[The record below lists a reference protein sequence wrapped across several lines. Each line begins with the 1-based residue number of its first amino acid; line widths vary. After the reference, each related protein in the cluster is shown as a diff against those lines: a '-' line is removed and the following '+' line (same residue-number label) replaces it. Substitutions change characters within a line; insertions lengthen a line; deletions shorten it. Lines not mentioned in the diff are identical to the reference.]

1 MAPKPR
7 KPLAGVRVLDFSTLL
22 PGPMATLIL
31 AEAGAEVIKLERPG
45 SGEDMRAY
53 PPMVTEDS
61 GVNFALLNRGKR
73 SLAVDLKDPASVEQ
87 VKALVKDTDVLVEQF
102 RPGVMD
108 RLGLGYEAVKALN
121 PAIVYCSIT
130 GFGQTGPKAQLAAH
144 DLNYMSETGIL
155 NLGAD
160 SRGDPVLPPV
170 LVADIGGGTMPAVI
184 SILLALREAE
194 KTGEGAYLDVAMADN
209 LFAWGYW
216 ALGER
221 AAGKGD
227 PKPGGELVTGGTPRY
242 QVYRCAD
249 GRWLACAPLEPKFWA
264 NFCEVINLDP
274 ALRDDARDPQA
285 TMAEVR
291 AIIASRTS
299 ADWLEAF
306 DGVDACV
313 TLVKS
318 ISEAAE
324 DPHFQQRGLF
334 SGTMQA
340 GGTAMIPLPPPIAPI
355 YRDPEGGQSFPAL
368 GDANEDLM
376 PDLGKE

>member
-1 MAPKPR
+1 MGTAPR
-7 KPLAGVRVLDFSTLL
+7 KPLAGVRVVDFSTLL

-31 AEAGAEVIKLERPG
+31 AEAGAEVVKLERPG
-45 SGEDMRAY
+45 TGEDMRAY

-73 SLAVDLKDPASVEQ
+73 SLAVDLKDPVSVER
-87 VKALVKDTDVLVEQF
+87 VKQIVKDADVLVEQF

-108 RLGLGYEAVKALN
+108 RLGLGYVAMKALN
-121 PAIVYCSIT
+121 PALVYCSIS
-130 GFGQTGPKAQLAAH
+130 GFGQTGPKASLAAH
-144 DLNYMSETGIL
+144 DLNYMAETGVL
-155 NLGAD
+155 NFGAD

-194 KTGEGAYLDVAMADN
+194 KTGEGAHLDVAMADN

-227 PKPGGELVTGGTPRY
+227 PTPGGELVTGGSPRY

-249 GRWLACAPLEPKFWA
+249 GRWLACAPLEPKFWK
-264 NFCEVINLDP
+264 NFCEVIDLDP
-274 ALRDDARDPQA
+274 SLRDDAPDPAA
-285 TMAEVR
+285 TMTEVR

-299 ADWLEAF
+299 ADWLAAF
-306 DGVDACV
+306 EGVDACV
-313 TLVKS
+313 TLVRS
-318 ISEAAE
+318 LSEAME
-324 DPHFQQRGLF
+324 DPHFRERGLF
-334 SGTMQA
+334 AGTMRVGRA
-340 GGTAMIPLPPPIAPI
+340 TMIPLPCPIAPI
-355 YRDPEGGQSFPAL
+355 YRDPEGGQSVPAL
-368 GDANEDLM
+368 GDAN
-376 PDLGKE
+376 PDLLEE

>member
-1 MAPKPR
+1 MVAPR
-7 KPLAGVRVLDFSTLL
+7 KPLAGVRVVDFSTLL

-73 SLAVDLKDPASVEQ
+73 SLAVDLKDPATVER
-87 VKALVKDTDVLVEQF
+87 VKGLIQDADVLVEQF

-108 RLGLGYEAVKALN
+108 RLGLGYETLKALN
-121 PAIVYCSIT
+121 PALVYCSIT
-130 GFGQTGPKAQLAAH
+130 GFGQTGPKADLAAH

-184 SILLALREAE
+184 SILLALRDAE
-194 KTGEGAYLDVAMADN
+194 KTGEGAHLDVAMADN

-227 PKPGGELVTGGTPRY
+227 PKPGGELVTGGSPRY

-249 GRWLACAPLEPKFWA
+249 GRWLACAPLEPKFWT
-264 NFCEVINLDP
+264 NFCEVIGLDP
-274 ALRDDARDPQA
+274 ALRDDARDPDA
-285 TMAEVR
+285 TRR
-291 AIIASRTS
+291 AVAAIVGAKSS
-299 ADWLEAF
+299 AAWLTAF
-306 DGVDACV
+306 EGVDACV

-324 DPHFQQRGLF
+324 DPHFRERRLF
-334 SGTMQA
+334 A
-340 GGTAMIPLPPPIAPI
+340 GSMRAGDTAMVPLPPPIAPI

-368 GDANEDLM
+368 GDANADL
-376 PDLGKE
+376 LKE

>member
-1 MAPKPR
+1 
-7 KPLAGVRVLDFSTLL
+7 DFSTLL

-73 SLAVDLKDPASVEQ
+73 SLAVDLKDPETVER
-87 VKALVKDTDVLVEQF
+87 VKGLIRDADVLVEQF

-108 RLGLGYEAVKALN
+108 RLGLGYDTLKALN
-121 PAIVYCSIT
+121 PALVYCSIT
-130 GFGQTGPKAQLAAH
+130 GFGQTGPKASLAAH
-144 DLNYMSETGIL
+144 DLNYMSESGIL

-227 PKPGGELVTGGTPRY
+227 PTPGGELVTGGSPRY

-264 NFCEVINLDP
+264 NFCRVI
-274 ALRDDARDPQA
+274 ALPDALIDDAADSAA
-285 TMAEVR
+285 TRAAVAE
-291 AIIASRTS
+291 IIASKSS
-299 ADWLEAF
+299 ADWLAEF

-313 TLVKS
+313 TLVKTV
-318 ISEAAE
+318 SEAAA
-324 DPHFQQRGLF
+324 DPHFQERGLF
-334 SGTMQA
+334 AGSMRAGDTTM
-340 GGTAMIPLPPPIAPI
+340 TPLPPPIAPI
-355 YRDPEGGQSFPAL
+355 YRDPAGGQTFPAL
-368 GDANEDLM
+368 GDANDDL
-376 PDLGKE
+376 LKE

>member
-1 MAPKPR
+1 MMAAAKPR

-45 SGEDMRAY
+45 TGEDMRAY

-73 SLAVDLKDPASVEQ
+73 SLAVDLKDPAAVER
-87 VKALVKDTDVLVEQF
+87 VKALVRETDVVVEQF
-102 RPGVMD
+102 RPGVMG
-108 RLGLGYEAVKALN
+108 RLGLDYETLKALN
-121 PAIVYCSIT
+121 PALVYCSIT
-130 GFGQTGPKAQLAAH
+130 GFGQTGPKAGLAAH

-194 KTGEGAYLDVAMADN
+194 KTGEGAYLDVAMGDN

-227 PKPGGELVTGGTPRY
+227 PTPGGELVTGGSPRY

-264 NFCEVINLDP
+264 NFCRVI
-274 ALRDDARDPQA
+274 ALPEALIDDAKDPGA
-285 TMAEVR
+285 TMAAVAE
-291 AIIASRTS
+291 IIAGKSST
-299 ADWLEAF
+299 DWLAAF

-313 TLVKS
+313 TLVKTM
-318 ISEAAE
+318 SEAAA
-324 DPHFQQRGLF
+324 DPHFRERGLF
-334 SGTMQA
+334 DGTMQA
-340 GGTAMIPLPPPIAPI
+340 GATAMTPLPPPIAPI
-355 YRDPEGGQSFPAL
+355 YRDPEGGHSFPVL
-368 GDANEDLM
+368 GDANDDLM
-376 PDLGKE
+376 GE

>member
-1 MAPKPR
+1 MVAPR
-7 KPLAGVRVLDFSTLL
+7 KPLAGVRVVDFSTLL

-73 SLAVDLKDPASVEQ
+73 SLAVDLKDPATVER
-87 VKALVKDTDVLVEQF
+87 VKGLIQDADVLVEQF

-108 RLGLGYEAVKALN
+108 RLGLGYETLKALN
-121 PAIVYCSIT
+121 PALVYCSIT
-130 GFGQTGPKAQLAAH
+130 GFGQTGPKADLAAH

-184 SILLALREAE
+184 SILLALRDAE
-194 KTGEGAYLDVAMADN
+194 KTGEGAHLDVAMADN

-216 ALGER
+216 ALGEG

-227 PKPGGELVTGGTPRY
+227 PKPGGELVTGGSPRY

-264 NFCEVINLDP
+264 NFCEVIGLDP
-274 ALRDDARDPQA
+274 ALRDDARDPDA
-285 TMAEVR
+285 TRR
-291 AIIASRTS
+291 AVAAIVGAKSS
-299 ADWLEAF
+299 AAWLTAF
-306 DGVDACV
+306 EGVDACV

-324 DPHFQQRGLF
+324 DPHFRERRLF
-334 SGTMQA
+334 A
-340 GGTAMIPLPPPIAPI
+340 GSMRAGDTAMVPLPPPIAPL

-368 GDANEDLM
+368 GDANADL
-376 PDLGKE
+376 LKE

>member
-1 MAPKPR
+1 MTAR
-7 KPLAGVRVLDFSTLL
+7 KPLAGVRVVDFSTLL

-45 SGEDMRAY
+45 TGEDMRAY

-61 GVNFALLNRGKR
+61 GTNFALLNRGKR
-73 SLAVDLKDPASVEQ
+73 SLALDLKDPAAIER
-87 VKALVKDTDVLVEQF
+87 VKKVVAGAQVLVEQF

-108 RLGLGYEAVKALN
+108 RLGLGYDALKAIN
-121 PAIVYCSIT
+121 PALVYCSIT
-130 GFGQTGPKAQLAAH
+130 GWGQSGPKAQIAAH
-144 DLNYMSETGIL
+144 DLNYMAETGIL

-194 KTGEGAYLDVAMADN
+194 RTGEGAHLDVAMGDN

-221 AAGKGD
+221 AAGKAD
-227 PKPGGELVTGGTPRY
+227 PKPGGELVTGGSPRY

-249 GRWLACAPLEPKFWA
+249 GRWLACAPLEQKFWL
-264 NFCEVINLDP
+264 NFCRVIGLPDH
-274 ALRDDARDPQA
+274 LVDDAADPTA
-285 TMAEVR
+285 TMDAVR
-291 AIIASRTS
+291 ALIAAKGSG
-299 ADWLEAF
+299 DWLAAF

-318 ISEAAE
+318 LGEAVE
-324 DPHFQQRGLF
+324 DPHFRERGLF
-334 SGTMQA
+334 A
-340 GGTAMIPLPPPIAPI
+340 GSLPAGDMPLRPLPPPIAPI
-355 YRDPEGGQSFPAL
+355 YRDPEGGQGFPAL
-368 GDANEDLM
+368 GDANDDPEV
-376 PDLGKE
+376 